1 MVKRTNRIRRV
12 TGWNQFSRCTL
23 FILNVQLHS
32 FLKNANFSI
41 LVQLLCAMV
50 KKKAEVIFRWPFVI
64 SITLMPISRK
74 PELNSRHRCLCR
86 RHRHIHCRFLFF
98 LQQIWRVMHV
108 RFIRSRPSR
117 YLKYLQMV
125 FVDSF
130 YFFHSCSVI
139 VSAMCKNCMMQYDDE
154 FS

>member
-1 MVKRTNRIRRV
+1 MHTFHIKCTIAFVFEKCQLQHTRTIIMCN
-12 TGWNQFSRCTL
+12 G
-23 FILNVQLHS
+23 
-32 FLKNANFSI
+32 
-41 LVQLLCAMV
+41 
-50 KKKAEVIFRWPFVI
+50 KKAEVIFCWPFVI

-117 YLKYLQMV
+117 YLKYLQML